1 MPPIYV
7 FITYIDCMNILD
19 TQYNMIFIILIFSQ
33 LNNNEYLLLWVEG
46 SDNKNSSNDDNDNR

>member
-46 SDNKNSSNDDNDNR
+46 SNNKNSSNDDNDNR

>member
-1 MPPIYV
+1 VPPIYV

>member
-1 MPPIYV
+1 
-7 FITYIDCMNILD
+7 
-19 TQYNMIFIILIFSQ
+19 MIFMILIFSQ